1 VGRGNGLDFF
11 TARNG
16 DTKMDKVS
24 VLIKGA
30 LLVTPHQ
37 KDLHLKKRDILITNG
52 IIQKIGSKI
61 EQKGAEEIRLPQLHI
76 SVGWTDLGAGF
87 GEPGYED
94 RETLEGGRTVAARSG
109 FTQVVLWPD
118 TLPVPDNRG
127 AIRYIQE
134 RNQNG
139 LTQLHPLGALS
150 RGGKGQELAELYD
163 MYQAG
168 AIGFYDSSQPIES
181 PSLLKIALQYTQG
194 FGGKVLSMPIDADLR
209 GKGIVNEGKVSTQL
223 GLKGIP
229 ALAEASRIARD
240 LQILE
245 YTGGRLHIPGVSTAA
260 GLKLIEQAKKKGL
273 NISCSTSLHHLVE
286 TDEALMEFDTRFKV
300 NPPLRTASDRKALL
314 KGLAKGSIDYL
325 QSDHSPR
332 TSEEKKVEFDL
343 AEYGSLALQSVF
355 GMLRQEYEME
365 VAVEILTRGY
375 RFIDQDLP
383 EIAEGNEAN
392 LTFFHPET
400 RSTLKEDD
408 LLSKSRN
415 SMYVGK
421 EHKGKV
427 YGTLRGIHRLIQT
440 AKG

>member
-1 VGRGNGLDFF
+1 
-11 TARNG
+11 
-16 DTKMDKVS
+16 MDKVS

-30 LLVTPHQ
+30 ILVTPHQ
-37 KDLHLKKRDILITNG
+37 KDLHLKKRDIYIANG
-52 IIQKIGSKI
+52 IIQKIAAKI
-61 EQKGAEEIRLPQLHI
+61 EQKEAEEIRLPLLHVSI
-76 SVGWTDLGAGF
+76 GWVDLGAGF

-94 RETLEGGRTVAARSG
+94 RETLEGGQKVAALSG

-118 TLPVPDNRG
+118 TNPVPDNRG

-139 LTQLHPLGALS
+139 LTQLHPLGTLS
-150 RGGKGQELAELYD
+150 KEGKGQELAELYD
-163 MYQAG
+163 MHQAG
-168 AIGFYDSSQPIES
+168 AVGFYDFNQPIES
-181 PSLLKIALQYTQG
+181 PSLLKIALQYSQG

-240 LQILE
+240 VQILE
-245 YTGGRLHIPGVSTAA
+245 YSGGQLHIPGVSTAA

-273 NISCSTSLHHLVE
+273 NLSCSTSLHHLTE

-300 NPPLRTASDRKALL
+300 NPPLRTASDRKALI

-332 TSEEKKVEFDL
+332 TLEEKKVEFDL
-343 AEYGSLALQSVF
+343 AEYGSIALESVF
-355 GMLRQEYEME
+355 GMLRQEYDVEE
-365 VAVEILTRGY
+365 AVEILTRGY
-375 RFIDQDLP
+375 RFINQDLP
-383 EIAEGNEAN
+383 EIAEGEAAN
-392 LTFFHPET
+392 LTLFHPDAT
-400 RSTLKEDD
+400 GTLQEAD

-415 SMYVGK
+415 SMYLGK

-427 YGTLRGIHRLIQT
+427 YGTLRGSHHLIHQK
-440 AKG
+440 KGEAIERT